1 VPESLDTYYQEVGRA
16 GRDGEP
22 ASATLSYRPEDLA
35 LGRFFSAGVPVALDV
50 ERVFSAAADVGTDPR
65 SVADRTGLGPRKVGR
80 ILNLLEVVRQSRD
93 ERDVDPV
100 AAVIELAQAH
110 RSLERSRVEMMRGY
124 AESRRCRSELLIG
137 YFGEDRADRCGRCDN
152 CRAGIAPDPG
162 DRPDTSYAVQGR
174 VRHDDF
180 GDGIVTD
187 VEEDRLTVLFDDV
200 GYRTLAL
207 DLAEGGL
214 LEALD

>member
-1 VPESLDTYYQEVGRA
+1 MEGGVEAGD
-16 GRDGEP
+16 GRDDGEQ
-22 ASATLSYRPEDLA
+22 
-35 LGRFFSAGVPVALDV
+35 V
-50 ERVFSAAADVGTDPR
+50 
-65 SVADRTGLGPRKVGR
+65 
-80 ILNLLEVVRQSRD
+80 
-93 ERDVDPV
+93 
-100 AAVIELAQAH
+100 AH
-110 RSLERSRVEMMRGY
+110 R
-124 AESRRCRSELLIG
+124 A
-137 YFGEDRADRCGRCDN
+137 
-152 CRAGIAPDPG
+152 DPG

-187 VEEDRLTVLFDDV
+187 MEEDRLTVLFDDV